1 MSESPASVRSPGLIR
16 KQQAI
21 RQVEHSKLIAVR
33 IEEAR
38 SERGMSVAE
47 LGRRSMIDRKRLW
60 YILDGQRQMRADE
73 FVRVCAVLNLGL
85 RTFLTPAIADE
96 MRRSRL
102 GAGTLAG
109 HTLAAACS
117 TREEDPCAR

>member
-1 MSESPASVRSPGLIR
+1 M
-16 KQQAI
+16 
-21 RQVEHSKLIAVR
+21 EHSKLIAVR

-47 LGRRSMIDRKRLW
+47 LGRRALIDRKRLW

-85 RTFLTPAIADE
+85 RNFMTPAIADE
-96 MRRSRL
+96 MRRSRF
-102 GAGTLAG
+102 GAATLTG
-109 HTLAAACS
+109 HALMTVRQKEGEELC
-117 TREEDPCAR
+117 TR